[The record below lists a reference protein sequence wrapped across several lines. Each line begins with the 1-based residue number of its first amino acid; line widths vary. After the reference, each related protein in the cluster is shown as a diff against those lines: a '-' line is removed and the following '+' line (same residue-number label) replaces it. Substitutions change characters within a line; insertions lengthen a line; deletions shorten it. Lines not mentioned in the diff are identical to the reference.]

1 MAQTVS
7 SSEPT
12 SVDLNPPNSNSQDLN
27 KIRILIVDDQNFVR
41 MMLQYSLESQ
51 LDLEVV
57 GTAHS
62 GQDAFDQIEQ
72 LHPNIALVDIEMPG
86 LNGLTITR
94 TISEKYA
101 QTKVLVLSSHD
112 DDSYI
117 RDALQAG
124 AKGYLLKD
132 TPPEELAHA
141 IRFVQKGYLQLG
153 PGLFE
158 KLEEYSHIL
167 KIQLPSGTPDPIP
180 LPTDSRSEVIA
191 LVSSPAASSES
202 TLASKPP
209 DAIPFQPKRRPNPR
223 IFLLAGAV
231 LVAGYLGWQ
240 YFAAQPS
247 ANVLQMSGRI
257 ESDETDIGAKTGG
270 RITAILVQEGDP
282 VKAGQVVAKMED
294 LEVNEQLRGTAAQA
308 SAARQ
313 EAAQAKLDIEVA
325 ESRIQESN
333 ANLEQAKGDSRG
345 RIDQAASSVSAAKAQ
360 LVQAQAQVGQA
371 QAQIK
376 QAEAELKLAKD
387 DRDRFSKLV
396 RDGAINRQ
404 QFEQTQTKANTAQAT
419 LDNAIAGLEVRLA
432 AVNSAADQ
440 LAALRGGLT
449 QSESTQLNP
458 TIRRSQL
465 LALQQQK
472 QQAIARLAAAQD
484 KVQSAVAAQRQIQK
498 RLDSFEIKSP
508 IDGVVQDRPLEPG
521 AVVTSGKTLLTVIN
535 PKSIYLRAYVPE
547 GDLSKIYV
555 GKSAR
560 VLLDSDSQ
568 PPLTAKISAIDPN
581 ASFTPENIYF
591 KKDRVRQVFGVKIS
605 IEQDRDY
612 AKPGMPADAEI
623 DLK

>member
-7 SSEPT
+7 SPGTISLDP
-12 SVDLNPPNSNSQDLN
+12 NPPSPNTQDLN

-41 MMLQYSLESQ
+41 MMLQYCLESQ

-62 GQDAFDQIEQ
+62 GQDAFEKIEK

-86 LNGLTITR
+86 MDGLTITH
-94 TISEKYA
+94 TISEKYSK
-101 QTKVLVLSSHD
+101 TKVLVLSSYD

-124 AKGYLLKD
+124 AKGYLLKN

-158 KLEEYSHIL
+158 KLEEYPHAL
-167 KIQLPSGTPDPIP
+167 EIQSALETPAQIQ

-191 LVSSPAASSES
+191 PVFSPAAPSES
-202 TLASKPP
+202 TLTSTSP
-209 DAIPFQPKRRPNPR
+209 DAIPSHPKRRPNPR
-223 IFLLAGAV
+223 ILLLVGAA
-231 LVAGYLGWQ
+231 LVAGYLGWR
-240 YFAAQPS
+240 YLVARSS
-247 ANVLQMSGRI
+247 ANVLQVSGRI
-257 ESDETDIGAKTGG
+257 EADETDIGAKTGG
-270 RITAILVQEGDP
+270 RITAILVREGDP
-282 VKAGQVVAKMED
+282 VKVGQVVAKMED

-325 ESRIQESN
+325 ESRIQESK
-333 ANLEQAKGDSRG
+333 ANLEQATGDSRG
-345 RIDQAASSVSAAKAQ
+345 RVDQATSSVSSAKAQ

-371 QAQIK
+371 RAQIK

-396 RDGAINRQ
+396 HEGAINRQ
-404 QFEQTQTKANTAQAT
+404 QFDQAQTKASTAQSV
-419 LDNAIAGLEVRLA
+419 LDNAVAGLEVRLA
-432 AVNSAADQ
+432 AVNSATDQ
-440 LAALRGGLT
+440 LAALRGNLT

-458 TIRRSQL
+458 TIRRNQL

-472 QQAIARLAAAQD
+472 QQAIARLAASQD
-484 KVQSAVAAQRQIQK
+484 KVQSAVAAQQQIQK

-508 IDGVVQDRPLEPG
+508 IDGVVQDRPIEPG
-521 AVVTSGKTLLTVIN
+521 AVVATGKTLLTVIN
-535 PKSIYLRAYVPE
+535 PKTIYLRAYVPE
-547 GDLSKIYV
+547 GDLSKIYI
-555 GKSAR
+555 GKPAR
-560 VLLDSDSQ
+560 VLLDSESQ
-568 PPLTAKISAIDPN
+568 PPLSAKISAIDPK

-591 KKDRVRQVFGVKIS
+591 KKDRVRQVFGIKLA
-605 IEQDRDY
+605 IEQNREY